1 MVWLFTLLNSIVK
14 YLIFCLRVN
23 KLKIVNFK
31 ILEKRENEI
40 PAGVITIKDGKLI
53 TIDRSSGMVNN

>member
-1 MVWLFTLLNSIVK
+1 
-14 YLIFCLRVN
+14 LIFCLRVN